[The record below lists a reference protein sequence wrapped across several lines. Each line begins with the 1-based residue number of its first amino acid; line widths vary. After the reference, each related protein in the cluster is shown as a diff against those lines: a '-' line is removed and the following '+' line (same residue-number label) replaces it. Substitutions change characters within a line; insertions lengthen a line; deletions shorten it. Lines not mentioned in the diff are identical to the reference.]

1 MDLFRDLLNLICERF
16 PAEDSSQDG
25 TYVRVSC
32 SSHEANAVSVS
43 PYGFLLLEA
52 AEGLMGSTEQNLELV
67 VVDNLSDHL
76 LSAVSSR
83 MARQQGIDVDT
94 KVVVRKNIQCQ
105 GVESASAI
113 SSLMQNC
120 RRMELRGNLQVPKD
134 IRGEGWAAL
143 REALSWK
150 LHDIPH
156 LDTGRKSYMASA
168 SREDLRAIWECLS
181 LSWKF
186 MEDHEAFAKQ
196 RGEEGWSALEQFLDL
211 TNDEWRTAKR
221 AMGGQQAQVMFVNG
235 HQFDF
240 PGLDLD
246 NMGGADGLQLWLQQE
261 GIVLALLAPGMPP
274 QVVGANP
281 AMVQFAPVVQLEEV
295 QGQVG
300 EVHDQVEEGQAL
312 EVEGQGLEVEEQAL
326 EAEG

>member
-1 MDLFRDLLNLICERF
+1 
-16 PAEDSSQDG
+16 
-25 TYVRVSC
+25 
-32 SSHEANAVSVS
+32 
-43 PYGFLLLEA
+43 
-52 AEGLMGSTEQNLELV
+52 MGSTEQNLEMV
-67 VVDNLSDHL
+67 MVDNLSDYL

-83 MARQQGIDVDT
+83 LARQQGIDVDT
-94 KVVVRKNIQCQ
+94 KVVVRRNIQCQ

-113 SSLMQNC
+113 SSLIQNC

-134 IRGEGWAAL
+134 IGGEGWAAL

-221 AMGGQQAQVMFVNG
+221 AMGGQQPQVMFVNG

-240 PGLDLD
+240 PLD
-246 NMGGADGLQLWLQQE
+246 NMGQMAFMQQA
-261 GIVLALLAPGMPP
+261 GIVMALLA
-274 QVVGANP
+274 
-281 AMVQFAPVVQLEEV
+281 
-295 QGQVG
+295 
-300 EVHDQVEEGQAL
+300 
-312 EVEGQGLEVEEQAL
+312 
-326 EAEG
+326 

>member
-240 PGLDLD
+240 PLD
-246 NMGGADGLQLWLQQE
+246 NMGQMAFMQQA
-261 GIVLALLAPGMPP
+261 GIVMALLAPGMPP
-274 QVVGANP
+274 QVVGPNP
-281 AMVQFAPVVQLEEV
+281 AMVQFAVA
-295 QGQVG
+295 QVE